1 MAEENKVEEGQQTT
15 EVNPEAEGAEEGAKK
30 KSNILL
36 VAIIALLVVL
46 TSIVGA
52 VVLKSG
58 SDEEATKQA
67 EVVAPQPSVFFEM
80 PELIVSLSGHSS
92 NIRYLKLVLS
102 FELASPEDE
111 AVVLAQLPK
120 ITDEFQTYLRQLR
133 LEDLR
138 GSVGTYRLK
147 EALLLR
153 VNQVVQP
160 VEAKNVLIKEMLI
173 Q

>member
-1 MAEENKVEEGQQTT
+1 MAEENKVEENVA
-15 EVNPEAEGAEEGAKK
+15 ENAESEASESGGK
-30 KSNILL
+30 KSNILVL
-36 VAIIALLVVL
+36 GVIGLLVIL
-46 TSIVGA
+46 SSIGGFLLIKTSGE
-52 VVLKSG
+52 G
-58 SDEEATKQA
+58 NEEVS
-67 EVVAPQPSVFFEM
+67 EVVAPIPSVFFEM
-80 PELIVSLSGHSS
+80 PEIIVSLSGHSS

-102 FELASPEDE
+102 LELATAEDQALVE
-111 AVVLAQLPK
+111 AQLPK

-160 VEAKNVLIKEMLI
+160 VESKDVLIKEMLI